1 MYAVFHATILCDVAV
16 ICIMTCYDVD
26 VESCVILFLCCTTGR
41 GCWWILLFV
50 CFYVALQAEVVGGFC
65 CLFVR
70 YWSFPPYF
78 LLVLYI
84 GTLRLSVQDMF
95 SRKLLKTI

>member
-1 MYAVFHATILCDVAV
+1 MLSRVSF
-16 ICIMTCYDVD
+16 
-26 VESCVILFLCCTTGR
+26 
-41 GCWWILLFV
+41 
-50 CFYVALQAEVVGGFC
+50 CFYVARQAEVVGGFC

-84 GTLRLSVQDMF
+84 GTLRLSVQDIF
-95 SRKLLKTI
+95 KEIVKDYLIFQSISITDYSFIDFHKISTIDIFYSIKITCRFI